1 MKTKRILSIA
11 IIIGFIITMFVIQ
24 IDRKIHERNMYES
37 EIKGILWKIIF
48 KKGGPHY
55 YYNDNK
61 SEYFID
67 NDFFQDRSRKN
78 IVVGDSIYKP
88 SHSKEIYIYIKVNN
102 KYKFSCWKQVIFQI
116 TWFNMNKI

>member
-1 MKTKRILSIA
+1 MKTKRILSVT

-61 SEYFID
+61 SEFFID
-67 NDFFQDRSRKN
+67 NDFSNVLSLIWTKFN
-78 IVVGDSIYKP
+78 ILINR
-88 SHSKEIYIYIKVNN
+88 E
-102 KYKFSCWKQVIFQI
+102 
-116 TWFNMNKI
+116 